1 MADPAQIRAAAQQL
15 RALASGL
22 GAPVAKLTGTYPPSS
37 TWKGPAADRFY
48 GDLGSALS
56 AIGRCVSEL
65 DNYAATLDT
74 KASQPPHP

>member
-15 RALASGL
+15 RSLANGL
-22 GAPVAKLTGTYPPSS
+22 STPVAKLTSTYPPSS

-65 DNYAATLDT
+65 DSYASTLDS
-74 KASQPPHP
+74 KASQPSS

>member
-15 RALASGL
+15 RSLASGL
-22 GAPVAKLTGTYPPSS
+22 SAPVAKVTGTYPPSS

-65 DNYAATLDT
+65 DSYASTLDT
-74 KASQPPHP
+74 KASQPSA